1 MKAVWQCRSPS
12 IPTDHGSSPTGCAT
26 QCRAVAMRTL
36 ERPAS
41 VPFPLVRQKQS
52 FRIAAKE
59 FAKGPVVI
67 HLTASGDLERLGKSF
82 ANHERFN
89 GPGPPEE
96 VLVPFWEKSEEERAA
111 LRCTTAPARAETS
124 QMFRTISSSRQSRE
138 QRRARLAMTCATPLH
153 GVSSSRNFLFQEYLQ
168 SKGTLTSSRP
178 QTMGLS
184 KSRSA
189 AEILSE
195 PGMRMVWSGMERERW
210 DRLDSSMRLTQ
221 STASLRSP

>member
-1 MKAVWQCRSPS
+1 
-12 IPTDHGSSPTGCAT
+12 
-26 QCRAVAMRTL
+26 MRM

-41 VPFPLVRQKQS
+41 VPFPPVRQKQS
-52 FRIAAKE
+52 FRVAAKE

-89 GPGPPEE
+89 GPRPPEE

-111 LRCTTAPARAETS
+111 LRCNTASARAETS
-124 QMFRTISSSRQSRE
+124 QMFRTISSSRPSRE

-153 GVSSSRNFLFQEYLQ
+153 GVSASRNFLFQEYLQ

-178 QTMGLS
+178 QTTGLS

-195 PGMRMVWSGMERERW
+195 PGMSMVTGMIPDRAGFILPSWEDRKQQTRMVWSGMERERW
-210 DRLDSSMRLTQ
+210 DQLDSSMRLTQ

>member
-1 MKAVWQCRSPS
+1 MS
-12 IPTDHGSSPTGCAT
+12 
-26 QCRAVAMRTL
+26 TL
-36 ERPAS
+36 ERPAP
-41 VPFPLVRQKQS
+41 VPFPPVRQKQS
-52 FRIAAKE
+52 FRVAAKE

-82 ANHERFN
+82 ANNERFN

-111 LRCTTAPARAETS
+111 LRCNTAPARAETS
-124 QMFRTISSSRQSRE
+124 QMFSTVSSISSSRPSRE

-153 GVSSSRNFLFQEYLQ
+153 GVSASRSFLLQEYLQ
-168 SKGTLTSSRP
+168 SKGTLASSRP

-189 AEILSE
+189 AELLSE
-195 PGMRMVWSGMERERW
+195 PGMSMLTGIPDRAGFILPSLEDRKQQTRMVWSGIERERW
-210 DRLDSSMRLTQ
+210 DRVDSSMRLTQ